1 MALEYPMIDPVALDL
16 GILQIRWY
24 ALAYIAAFLLGW
36 RYVVTLADRRA
47 RLMGL
52 DPKRQPDASRMRPS
66 ADHIGDLVSWMII
79 GVIIGGRLGYVAFYQ
94 PGYYLEN
101 PLEIVQVWRG
111 GMAFHGGFLGAV
123 AAIALYAK
131 RHGLPMLVLGDFV
144 AAAAPL
150 GLCLGRIANFINA
163 ELYGRAADVP
173 WAMVFP
179 NSDGAPRHPS
189 QLYQA
194 GLEGLIL
201 FIILAV
207 LATMPRILKRPGI
220 LCGSFLIGYGLARI
234 IGEMFREPD
243 PQLGFLFE
251 TITMGQVL
259 SAPMILIG
267 MALISWSVKR
277 GEHLGE
283 PGPMPAPDGKPQKP
297 AGKNAKKEA
306 S

>member
-1 MALEYPMIDPVALDL
+1 MALEYPVIDPVALDL
-16 GILQIRWY
+16 GIIQIRWY

-52 DPKRQPDASRMRPS
+52 APKQEVDASRMRPS

-111 GMAFHGGFLGAV
+111 GMAFHGGFLGA
-123 AAIALYAK
+123 AGAIILYAK
-131 RHGLPMLVLGDFV
+131 RHGLRMLVLGDFV

-163 ELYGRAADVP
+163 ELYGRAANVP

-179 NSDGAPRHPS
+179 NSDGVPRHPS

-194 GLEGLIL
+194 GLEGLLL
-201 FIILAV
+201 FIVLAILA
-207 LATMPRILKRPGI
+207 LMPRILKRPGI
-220 LCGSFLIGYGLARI
+220 LCGSFLIGYGIARI

-259 SAPMILIG
+259 SAPMILVGIG
-267 MALISWSVKR
+267 LICWAASR
-277 GEHLGE
+277 GENLGE
-283 PGPMPAPDGKPQKP
+283 PGPMPAAEKGTQK
-297 AGKNAKKEA
+297 ATRKKA
-306 S
+306 